1 MKKLLSIVIT
11 TILLFSCWGLMAFA
25 NPSSATLS
33 DDYQKLYIGENTYS
47 RFRPSM
53 VEINYFDSNI
63 PVELNASQQETID
76 KVSLQA
82 NEGNIF
88 IYVQIYFKDGAILS
102 VEFLRDDYADKYNEI
117 SAGETDTYTID
128 FEYPEGNLV
137 TADKSALFGERV
149 TLTRE
154 KLEWCSY
161 YPIFIQSS
169 DKALTSYK
177 GSLIV
182 IEEDYYYV
190 DYDDIEIEDRYYF
203 DPYEYETLP
212 AHQILDDKLIADI
225 QEAEEAFY
233 SDDFGFLLDDDLSKS
248 ISAVF
253 LVIVFAIIPFAI
265 FVVFLI
271 LAIRSKT
278 VYKKMFRFIYILSA
292 AELVVFAIV
301 ASFVMM
307 GR

>member
-11 TILLFSCWGLMAFA
+11 TILLFSCWSLMAFA

-53 VEINYFDSNI
+53 IEINYFDADIS
-63 PVELNASQQETID
+63 VALNASQQETID
-76 KVSLQA
+76 KVSLQT

-88 IYVQIYFKDGAILS
+88 VYAQIYFKDGAVLS

-117 SAGETDTYTID
+117 SMAETSTYIID

-137 TADKSALFGERV
+137 TTDKSDLFGERV
-149 TLTRE
+149 TLTKE

-169 DKALTSYK
+169 DGVLTSYK

-190 DYDDIEIEDRYYF
+190 DYGDIQVEEHYAFY
-203 DPYEYETLP
+203 PYEYSELP
-212 AHQILDDKLIADI
+212 AYQISDNELIADI
-225 QEAEEAFY
+225 QAAESEFY
-233 SDDFGFLLDDDLSKS
+233 TDDFGFLLDDNLSQS
-248 ISAVF
+248 ISTVF
-253 LVIVFAIIPFAI
+253 LFIVFAIIPFAI

-278 VYKKMFRFIYILSA
+278 IYKKLFRLIYILSA
-292 AELVVFAIV
+292 TELVMFAII
-301 ASFVMM
+301 ASCIMV
-307 GR
+307 G